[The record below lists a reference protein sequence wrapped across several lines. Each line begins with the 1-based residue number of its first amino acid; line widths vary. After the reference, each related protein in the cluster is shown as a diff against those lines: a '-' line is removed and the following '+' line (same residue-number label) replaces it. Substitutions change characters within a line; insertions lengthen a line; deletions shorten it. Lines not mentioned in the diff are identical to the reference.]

1 MVLKGTAL
9 KQMRSHL
16 EQAYPYEGCGIM
28 LGKGDVVTM
37 IHCGTNIRQ
46 DRQEDRFLL
55 APADVMDAEKLAKK
69 NNIEI
74 VGFYHSHPDH
84 PAMPSLTDL
93 ENAWEGY
100 YYLITSVNKG
110 KMGDIGL
117 FRLAEQE
124 SNFVQETFKIE
135 D

>member
-1 MVLKGTAL
+1 MVMKGTAL

-16 EQAYPYEGCGIM
+16 EKSYPYEGCGVM
-28 LGKGDVVTM
+28 LGKGDVVTT
-37 IHCGTNIRQ
+37 IHCGTNVRR

-74 VGFYHSHPDH
+74 LGFYHSHPDH
-84 PAMPSLTDL
+84 PARPSLTDL

-110 KMGDIGL
+110 TMEDIGL
-117 FRLAEQE
+117 FRLAEQGG
-124 SNFVQETFKIE
+124 NFVQEPFKIE

>member
-1 MVLKGTAL
+1 MILKGAAL
-9 KQMRSHL
+9 KQMRVHL
-16 EQAYPYEGCGIM
+16 ERTYPCEGCGIM
-28 LGKGDVVTM
+28 LGKRDVVTM
-37 IHCGTNIRQ
+37 VHCGTNIRQ

-55 APADVMDAEKLAKK
+55 DPSDVMDAEKLARK

-84 PAMPSLTDL
+84 PARPSLTDL

-110 KMGDIGL
+110 RMEDIGV
-117 FRLAEQE
+117 FRLSEQE
-124 SNFVQETFKIE
+124 NEFEQETFKIE